1 MVLVAVAIQTPRR
14 EDRLDISIEINR
26 LGGRTQLR
34 RAAEKNQEE
43 DRDSSHAAHEAAKAV
58 HWRSLIETRNTVV
71 FGLMLP
77 GFLPLRHLFTTF
89 TLALQVER
97 GIAGSQN

>member
-1 MVLVAVAIQTPRR
+1 MTIQTPRR
-14 EDRLDISIEINR
+14 EDRLDISVEINR

-34 RAAEKNQEE
+34 RAAEENQEE

-58 HWRSLIETRNTVV
+58 HWRSLIETINTVG

-97 GIAGSQN
+97 GIAGSQH